1 MSKNTIKTMQS
12 NNPVVYAGVDV
23 AKATLQLHLQ
33 DQQSEFSNTPK
44 GLHQLYAQLQKV
56 PSVHVVC
63 EATGGYERALV
74 KALHQEHIPV
84 SVTNPARVRAAAQA
98 QGQRAKTDQID
109 ARGLTDYGQRYQPEP
124 TPPTSATQDQLVA
137 LTQWLKQL
145 IHGRAL
151 AKTQTE
157 HHQDPFVRRQ
167 HTKLMT
173 HLQSQIEAVEKQIKA
188 LVQQDAALQ
197 QRVNCLDAIQGVGLR
212 TAWMVLAHMSELGR
226 LNRQEVAPLAGLA
239 PWTRE
244 SGTMKGM
251 RCIGGGRPEV
261 RLALYMAALS
271 ATRCNPILRTLY
283 KRLRDKGKLPKV
295 ALTAVMRRLLTY
307 MNHCVKALPSET
319 ASAAP
324 QELQSA

>member
-1 MSKNTIKTMQS
+1 MSKNTITTMESKT
-12 NNPVVYAGVDV
+12 PVVYAGVDV

-33 DQQSEFSNTPK
+33 GQQSEFANTPK
-44 GLHQLYAQLQKV
+44 GRHQLCAKLKKV
-56 PSVHVVC
+56 PRVHVVC
-63 EATGGYERALV
+63 AATGGYERALV
-74 KALHQEHIPV
+74 KGLHQGLIPL

-98 QGQRAKTDQID
+98 QGQRAKTDRID

-151 AKTQTE
+151 AKTQAE

-167 HTKLMT
+167 HAKLMI
-173 HLQSQIEAVEKQIKA
+173 HLQSQIEAVEEQIEA
-188 LVQQDAALQ
+188 LLKQDAALQ
-197 QRVNCLDAIQGVGLR
+197 QRVHCLDEIQGVGPR
-212 TAWMVLAHMSELGR
+212 TAWMILAHMSELGR
-226 LNRQEVAPLAGLA
+226 LNRQEVAALAGLA

-271 ATRCNPILRTLY
+271 AARCNPVLRTLY
-283 KRLRDKGKLPKV
+283 KRLRAKGKYP
-295 ALTAVMRRLLTY
+295 RS
-307 MNHCVKALPSET
+307 P
-319 ASAAP
+319 
-324 QELQSA
+324 

>member
-1 MSKNTIKTMQS
+1 MESKTA
-12 NNPVVYAGVDV
+12 VVYAGVDV

-33 DQQSEFSNTPK
+33 GQQSEFSHTPK
-44 GLHQLYAQLQKV
+44 GRHQLCAQRQKV
-56 PSVHVVC
+56 PSVHVVG

-74 KALHQEHIPV
+74 KALHQEQLLV

-98 QGQRAKTDQID
+98 QGQRAKSDRID

-124 TPPTSATQDQLVA
+124 TPPTSATQDQRVA
-137 LTQWLKQL
+137 LTHWLKQL

-151 AKTQTE
+151 AKTQAE

-167 HTKLMT
+167 HAKLMT

-188 LVQQDAALQ
+188 LVQQEAALQ
-197 QRVNCLDAIQGVGLR
+197 QRVHCLDEIQGVGLR
-212 TAWMVLAHMSELGR
+212 TAWMVLAHMPELGR
-226 LNRQEVAPLAGLA
+226 LNRQEVAALAGLA

-251 RCIGGGRPEV
+251 RSIGGGRPEV

-271 ATRCNPILRTLY
+271 AARCNPVLHTLY
-283 KRLRDKGKLPKV
+283 KHLRAKGKLPKV

-307 MNHCVKALPSET
+307 MNHCTKALLSET
-319 ASAAP
+319 ETANAE
-324 QELQSA
+324 ELKTA

>member
-1 MSKNTIKTMQS
+1 MQTP
-12 NNPVVYAGVDV
+12 NAVLYAGVDV

-33 DQQSEFSNTPK
+33 GQQSEFSNTPQ
-44 GLHQLYAQLQKV
+44 GLHQLRAQLQKV
-56 PSVHVVC
+56 PNVHVVC

-74 KALHQEHIPV
+74 QVLHQGQIPV

-98 QGQRAKTDQID
+98 RGQRAKTDQID
-109 ARGLTDYGQRYQPEP
+109 AQGLTDYGQRYQPEP

-151 AKTQTE
+151 AKTQAE

-167 HTKLMT
+167 HAKLMT
-173 HLQSQIEAVEKQIKA
+173 HLQSQVEAVEKQIEA
-188 LVQQDAALQ
+188 LLEQDEALQ
-197 QRVNCLDAIQGVGLR
+197 QRVNCLDEIQGVGPR
-212 TAWMVLAHMSELGR
+212 TAWMVLAHLPELGR
-226 LNRQEVAPLAGLA
+226 LNRHQVAALAGLA

-271 ATRCNPILRTLY
+271 AARCNPVLRALY
-283 KRLRDKGKLPKV
+283 KRLRAKGKLSKV

-307 MNHCVKALPSET
+307 MNHRIKALLSEKPT
-319 ASAAP
+319 AETE
-324 QELQSA
+324 ELKKA